1 MDGIGVADRSLVSEQ
16 ARIGRVWADV
26 GGVEMGRTL
35 IRSSEQ
41 SEHCEPSKTQQ
52 SKGGERGKRVSNYA
66 SHHPSGGR
74 TSRPPPLYVIRLLL
88 DSWFGN

>member
-41 SEHCEPSKTQQ
+41 SEHCEPSETQQ
-52 SKGGERGKRVSNYA
+52 SKGRERKRSLKLCISSSVRGSDK
-66 SHHPSGGR
+66 P
-74 TSRPPPLYVIRLLL
+74 VLLGL
-88 DSWFGN
+88 LPYTLLGYC

>member
-35 IRSSEQ
+35 IRSSE
-41 SEHCEPSKTQQ
+41 HCETQQ
-52 SKGGERGKRVSNYA
+52 SKGGEREKRSQTM
-66 SHHPSGGR
+66 H
-74 TSRPPPLYVIRLLL
+74 LIIRQGVGQAGLLPYTL
-88 DSWFGN
+88 LGYC